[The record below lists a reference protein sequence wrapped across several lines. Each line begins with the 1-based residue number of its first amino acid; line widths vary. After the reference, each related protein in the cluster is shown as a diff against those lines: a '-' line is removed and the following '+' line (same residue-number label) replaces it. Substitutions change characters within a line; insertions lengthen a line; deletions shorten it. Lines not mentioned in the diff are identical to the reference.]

1 MFNLFLKGFLIGIG
15 KIIPG
20 VSGSMLAISF
30 GVYEKV
36 LEIISNFFKNIKENI
51 AFMLPLCLG
60 FILAVFS
67 SSNLLYY
74 LINNYYTI
82 MMFLFLGLIIG
93 GIPSLK
99 KEFKFNIKN
108 IIIFIISFSV
118 IILLS
123 FIKSNNNNTNYSNFS
138 FFFIG
143 ILEAFTTIVPGI
155 SGTAIMM
162 LIGCYSSV
170 LEMFSN
176 VFMVSNLP
184 KLIPFLIG
192 VIIGAILLSK
202 IITVLLKKYKK
213 EVFSSIFGFM
223 LASIIL
229 LMIQILPNIN
239 NYIEV
244 IIGLILMTISIKL
257 SSLL

>member
-74 LINNYYTI
+74 LINKYYII

-93 GIPSLK
+93 GIPNLK

-123 FIKSNNNNTNYSNFS
+123 FIKSNNNTNYYNFS

-162 LIGCYSSV
+162 LVGCYSSV